1 MIDKVERDMIVAE
14 RALHEPDF
22 LRLIARHRAT
32 LHDEVETYLRRLSTD
47 LVLDAVTDDRYP
59 VVKIAWHHK
68 GGRLPQETIVTV
80 DI

>member
-14 RALHEPDF
+14 RALREREF

-32 LHDEVETYLRRLSTD
+32 LFDEVEGYFRRLSTE
-47 LVLDAVTDDRYP
+47 LALDAVIDDDYP
-59 VVKIAWHHK
+59 SVKIVWHHK
-68 GGRLPQETIVTV
+68 AGRPRRETIVVV